1 MLLECVHEHWQ
12 SLCWQLQLLFLQPA
26 LMHQVEAAKLL
37 LLLPLLK
44 RVLCCVVPAAEGVV
58 ALLSCRRDLCD
69 EALAP
74 CVALV
79 KASC

>member
-1 MLLECVHEHWQ
+1 MLVC
-12 SLCWQLQLLFLQPA
+12 
-26 LMHQVEAAKLL
+26 QVEAAKLL
-37 LLLPLLK
+37 LLLLLK

-58 ALLSCRRDLCD
+58 ALLSRRCDLCD
-69 EALAP
+69 EAVAP